1 MESIQLTSADLT
13 ANRRGVLS
21 KPQRQFLRRQR
32 LFRAAGTVALVLILV
47 ALVTVLWFKGRNPAF
62 AGRGQL
68 FLVLPLFLFWLW
80 LLRRQP
86 RQWQQLNRDLAEGR
100 VATTEGVV
108 YGGFRFGLG
117 LVHPT
122 HYRLQVGDQRFAVS
136 AETFHRLRPG
146 ERYRLY
152 HTRHARAF
160 LGALP
165 LAGVPQP
172 AERDEPAITLL
183 EPLTPREAE
192 VLRLIASGLSN
203 REIAAQLHLSVNTV
217 KMYASQLYRKLGA
230 SRRTE
235 AVARARE
242 LNLL

>member
-1 MESIQLTSADLT
+1 M
-13 ANRRGVLS
+13 
-21 KPQRQFLRRQR
+21 
-32 LFRAAGTVALVLILV
+32 
-47 ALVTVLWFKGRNPAF
+47 
-62 AGRGQL
+62 
-68 FLVLPLFLFWLW
+68 
-80 LLRRQP
+80 
-86 RQWQQLNRDLAEGR
+86 
-100 VATTEGVV
+100 ATTEGVV